1 MAKKKQ
7 PIPLE
12 QVPLEQAW
20 INWQNCLK
28 GDDRNAIFRQI
39 TTMIWDTAIFRVIIE
54 GRKARIQQNAQNPQF
69 NGPLH
74 NFIDRNY
81 FQAQSATIR
90 RLVDTRYGLTGDHG
104 VYSLTALIEDIKNY
118 QDELTRKVFLDLRKM
133 PYDYS
138 EIQQKETERLIQ
150 DHGNRALLVP
160 EELDWEAIEK
170 AHRIFDRLSGV
181 KLDQR
186 RPEDKIEPK
195 VFSRLKHRLGEC
207 KQITNYVNKFI
218 AHSATPES
226 RYELTAAGIKLS
238 QLWNAQRILYE
249 VADFLN
255 SILFFEYRMVLPHEN
270 STFYEYL
277 EKPLFEKDE
286 IFLVHE
292 VLQNYREETDKWAS
306 AGIENTWKWI
316 ENQTI
321 VQDEKEV

>member
-39 TTMIWDTAIFRVIIE
+39 TTMIWDTAIFRLIIE
-54 GRKARIQQNAQNPQF
+54 GRKARIRQNDQNPQF

-90 RLVDTRYGLTGDHG
+90 RLVDTSFSLTGDHG
-104 VYSLTALIEDIKNY
+104 VYSLAALIKDIKNY

-138 EIQQKETERLIQ
+138 EIQQKETERLIP

-160 EELDWEAIEK
+160 EELDWEAIEEI
-170 AHRIFDRLSGV
+170 HRIFDRLSRV
-181 KLDQR
+181 
-186 RPEDKIEPK
+186 RPEQRSPTDQIDPK
-195 VFSRLKHRLGEC
+195 VFSRLESRLGEC
-207 KQITNYVNKFI
+207 KRITTYVDKFI

-226 RYELTAAGIKLS
+226 RFGISETGITLDH
-238 QLWNAQRILYE
+238 LWDIHRILYE
-249 VADFLN
+249 VANFIN
-255 SILFFEYRMVLPHEN
+255 YSLFFETRMVLPLEN
-270 STFYEYL
+270 SAFFEFWD
-277 EKPLFEKDE
+277 KPMFEEEE

-292 VLQNYREETDKWAS
+292 ALQNYREETDKWAS

-316 ENQTI
+316 EDRSDG
-321 VQDEKEV
+321 QDENKV